1 MANLLRR
8 WRAPLMGGVA
18 IWLLSFPLLTWHP
31 TASSHPVYAQAM
43 AIAQADAADHRV
55 VRQLER
61 DRAVARA
68 AEEAAA
74 QAAAQAAVQAA
85 EAAQALAASQ
95 AATVAAAG
103 AQPAPAAPRPAAAPV
118 AVRANSI
125 VIPRLGLV
133 QPVGWYSDCMGRT
146 AVPRWGAWRWSC
158 AGSNNIYVMAHNPG
172 TFTPILNLRAGDIV
186 KYGDPSGRVHTYRVS
201 YTTIVSNTQT
211 WPLGAT
217 SAASLTLQ
225 TCWTWDGSRDFIVRA
240 LEI

>member
-8 WRAPLMGGVA
+8 WRGPLIGGVA
-18 IWLLSFPLLTWHP
+18 IWVLSFPLLMWHP
-31 TASSHPVYAQAM
+31 ASATRPVYAQGV
-43 AIAQADAADHRV
+43 AIVRADAEDHRL

-61 DRAVARA
+61 ERQV
-68 AEEAAA
+68 A
-74 QAAAQAAVQAA
+74 QAAARAAQAA

-95 AATVAAAG
+95 AEAAAASAATG
-103 AQPAPAAPRPAAAPV
+103 AQPAPAAARPAPAPP
-118 AVRANSI
+118 AVRANSM

-133 QPVGWYSDCMGRT
+133 QPVGWYSDCSGRA
-146 AVPRWGAWRWSC
+146 AVPHWGAWRWSC
-158 AGSNNIYVMAHNPG
+158 AGGNNIYVMAHNPG

-186 KYGDPSGRVHTYRVS
+186 QYGDPSGRVHTYRVS
-201 YTTIVSNTQT
+201 YTTIVSNTQM

-217 SAASLTLQ
+217 SASSLTLQ